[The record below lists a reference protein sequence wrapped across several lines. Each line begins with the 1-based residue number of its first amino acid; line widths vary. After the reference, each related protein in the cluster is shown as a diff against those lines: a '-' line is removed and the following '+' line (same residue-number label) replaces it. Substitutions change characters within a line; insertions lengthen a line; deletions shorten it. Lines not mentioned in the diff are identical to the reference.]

1 VGDGVCPNILAELC
15 SQILALPGIRP
26 DSFSVKL
33 TRPTVTVGSQF
44 EQFVSSAEEDD
55 PDDHCQ
61 PMDDD
66 PL

>member
-1 VGDGVCPNILAELC
+1 LKILAKLVETGGDGVCPNILAELC

-44 EQFVSSAEEDD
+44 EQFVSSSERGR
-55 PDDHCQ
+55 
-61 PMDDD
+61 
-66 PL
+66 